1 MAFEYR
7 AMLQAIPVKGDL
19 FVLVRWPQ
27 RKSLRVG
34 AVRLK
39 DSRKSSI
46 FMVVLS
52 VSPVQTGYIYTYID
66 DIFIYIYIY
75 WNAARAAILC
85 K

>member
-1 MAFEYR
+1 
-7 AMLQAIPVKGDL
+7 MLQAIPVKGDL

-52 VSPVQTGYIYTYID
+52 VSPVQTGYIYIYTYID
-66 DIFIYIYIY
+66 DIFIYIYILECCTGS
-75 WNAARAAILC
+75 NLMQMSV
-85 K
+85 